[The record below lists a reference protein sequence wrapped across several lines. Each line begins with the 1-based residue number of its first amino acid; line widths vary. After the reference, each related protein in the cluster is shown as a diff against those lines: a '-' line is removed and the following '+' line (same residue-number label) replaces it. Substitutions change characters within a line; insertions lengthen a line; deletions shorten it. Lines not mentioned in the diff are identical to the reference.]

1 MKNIVLIGMA
11 GAAKTTTGKAI
22 AKKLNMP
29 FFDTDEV
36 YVSYYRESISDTF
49 ANLGEAVFRDR
60 ETAIA
65 KMLGKADGA
74 VIACGGGIVIREENM
89 TALGKNAVVVLLT
102 ASPEAIYARVSKN
115 DRRPL
120 LRDGGIEKVRKM
132 MSDREPLY
140 RKYADVT
147 FDNSFIG
154 VDRCSDKI
162 VAMYKEKY
170 NS

>member
-1 MKNIVLIGMA
+1 MKNLVLIGMA

-49 ANLGEAVFRDR
+49 ANLGEEVFRKR

-74 VIACGGGIVIREENM
+74 VIACGGGIVLREENM
-89 TALGKNAVVVLLT
+89 TALKANAVVVWLT
-102 ASPEAIYARVSKN
+102 ASPEAIYTRVSRN

-140 RKYADVT
+140 RKYADIT
-147 FDNSFIG
+147 ADNSFIG
-154 VDRCSDKI
+154 IDRCSDKI
-162 VAMYKEKY
+162 IAAYRAETRQ
-170 NS
+170 

>member
-74 VIACGGGIVIREENM
+74 VIACGGGIVLREENM
-89 TALGKNAVVVLLT
+89 AALEKNAVVVLLT